1 MSGIGSRL
9 RQERERLGLSQKKF
23 GEVGGV
29 EANAQGRYESG
40 DRVPK
45 ADYLSRVAAKGVD
58 VLYIVTGRRTPTRAD
73 NLSQSEEKILVS
85 YRALYKEDQDAIRH
99 LTHTLA
105 ELSVSSLMK
114 ERRTPESLR
123 AGRSQCI
130 NQPPDTPVEQVLVI
144 WRLSLGQHA
153 AFLLRCPATYKTKSR
168 GVCLIRV
175 LVVDDHDLVRTGIT
189 RMLADI
195 DGLQVVGQAESG
207 EESLL
212 KARELKPD
220 VVLMDVKMP
229 GIGGLEATRKLLR
242 SHPDIKVVAVT
253 VCEEDPFPTR
263 LLQAGAAG
271 YLTKG
276 AGLNEM
282 VQAIRLVFAGQRY
295 ISPQIA
301 QQLVFKSFQPSSE
314 SPFDALSEREIQI
327 ALMIVGCQKVQII
340 SDKLCLSPKTVNTYR
355 YRIFEKLSISSDV
368 ELTLLAVRHGMVDAS
383 A

>member
-1 MSGIGSRL
+1 M
-9 RQERERLGLSQKKF
+9 
-23 GEVGGV
+23 
-29 EANAQGRYESG
+29 
-40 DRVPK
+40 
-45 ADYLSRVAAKGVD
+45 
-58 VLYIVTGRRTPTRAD
+58 
-73 NLSQSEEKILVS
+73 
-85 YRALYKEDQDAIRH
+85 
-99 LTHTLA
+99 
-105 ELSVSSLMK
+105 
-114 ERRTPESLR
+114 
-123 AGRSQCI
+123 
-130 NQPPDTPVEQVLVI
+130 
-144 WRLSLGQHA
+144 
-153 AFLLRCPATYKTKSR
+153 
-168 GVCLIRV
+168 IRV

-195 DGLQVVGQAESG
+195 DGLQVVGEADSG
-207 EESLL
+207 EMAL
-212 KARELKPD
+212 KVARELKPD

-276 AGLNEM
+276 AGLDEM
-282 VQAIRLVFAGQRY
+282 VQAIRLAFAGQRY

-301 QQLVFKSFQPSSE
+301 QQLALKSFQPQG
-314 SPFDALSEREIQI
+314 SPFDSLSEREIQI

-355 YRIFEKLSISSDV
+355 YRIFEKLSVTSDV

-383 A
+383 L

>member
-1 MSGIGSRL
+1 ML
-9 RQERERLGLSQKKF
+9 FAK
-23 GEVGGV
+23 
-29 EANAQGRYESG
+29 
-40 DRVPK
+40 
-45 ADYLSRVAAKGVD
+45 VAGN
-58 VLYIVTGRRTPTRAD
+58 P
-73 NLSQSEEKILVS
+73 NKIL
-85 YRALYKEDQDAIRH
+85 
-99 LTHTLA
+99 
-105 ELSVSSLMK
+105 
-114 ERRTPESLR
+114 
-123 AGRSQCI
+123 
-130 NQPPDTPVEQVLVI
+130 
-144 WRLSLGQHA
+144 
-153 AFLLRCPATYKTKSR
+153 SR

-276 AGLNEM
+276 AGLPEM

-301 QQLVFKSFQPSSE
+301 QQLAIKSFQPTND

-383 A
+383 L

>member
-1 MSGIGSRL
+1 
-9 RQERERLGLSQKKF
+9 
-23 GEVGGV
+23 
-29 EANAQGRYESG
+29 
-40 DRVPK
+40 
-45 ADYLSRVAAKGVD
+45 
-58 VLYIVTGRRTPTRAD
+58 
-73 NLSQSEEKILVS
+73 
-85 YRALYKEDQDAIRH
+85 
-99 LTHTLA
+99 
-105 ELSVSSLMK
+105 
-114 ERRTPESLR
+114 
-123 AGRSQCI
+123 
-130 NQPPDTPVEQVLVI
+130 
-144 WRLSLGQHA
+144 
-153 AFLLRCPATYKTKSR
+153 
-168 GVCLIRV
+168 LIKV

-207 EESLL
+207 EESLQ

-229 GIGGLEATRKLLR
+229 GIGGLEATRKLMR
-242 SHPDIKVVAVT
+242 SHPDMKVVAVT

-271 YLTKG
+271 YMTKG
-276 AGLNEM
+276 AGLAEM

-301 QQLVFKSFQPSSE
+301 QQLALKSFQPQVNN
-314 SPFDALSEREIQI
+314 SPFDLLSEREIQI
-327 ALMIVGCQKVQII
+327 ALMIVGCQKVQAI

-368 ELTLLAVRHGMVDAS
+368 ELALLAVRHGMVDAS